1 MVIADVQSD
10 VQVHIVRR
18 GAVVATAT
26 LVPVDADTLAV
37 VVGFDDPARID
48 LYAFVLQRAAH
59 AYAETSR
66 HRALLPDESSV
77 SRPEADGGDDA
88 PPF

>member
-1 MVIADVQSD
+1 VVIADMQSD

-37 VVGFDDPARID
+37 VVGFDDPERIE
-48 LYAFVLQRAAH
+48 LYAFVLARCAD
-59 AYAETSR
+59 AYNETAR
-66 HRALLPDESSV
+66 HRGALLDASGLHRSEED
-77 SRPEADGGDDA
+77 RGDDA